1 MYFALLKVEFWRA
14 TATFLNHDSCSI
26 ASRSDLLKLPIAIS
40 PQLSVELDETIMSKV
55 AKDNEKTRGKNGK
68 TEKRGEEPDND
79 QYTAFK
85 ITTRGYCLRF
95 CIKDVTCI
103 KKRKSRLKSFLANFV
118 GNLDTRVE
126 LRQYQSLSQSNFFL
140 FLTESCSFF
149 PLWTLFFLFFFTE
162 DFLPLLIFSRA
173 KVFP

>member
-1 MYFALLKVEFWRA
+1 MCTSRCLKLNFGGQRRRSSTTIAVASPAVVICLNSLLLSRLLKPQTKKTTEPPGVF
-14 TATFLNHDSCSI
+14 FSISI
-26 ASRSDLLKLPIAIS
+26 A
-40 PQLSVELDETIMSKV
+40 QLSVELDDTIMSKV

-68 TEKRGEEPDND
+68 TEKRSEEPDND

-95 CIKDVTCI
+95 CIKAVTCI

-118 GNLDTRVE
+118 GNLDARVE

-140 FLTESCSFF
+140 FLR
-149 PLWTLFFLFFFTE
+149 WGFT
-162 DFLPLLIFSRA
+162 
-173 KVFP
+173 